1 MEKTLIIFKPDSDN
15 NIKLK
20 IDMRYVLK
28 RYDLE
33 VIREE
38 VLILDEQRTLAI
50 WNHCADDYVL
60 KQLLFKYL
68 SGKKLKIYY
77 ILGNDA
83 VRKGAVIKRFLRN
96 KYGKSYYS
104 NCVHIPDS
112 YSGYTRSLNSTSE

>member
-1 MEKTLIIFKPDSDN
+1 MEKTLIIFKPDSGN

-96 KYGKSYYS
+96 KYGKIHSV
-104 NCVHIPDS
+104 N
-112 YSGYTRSLNSTSE
+112 

>member
-1 MEKTLIIFKPDSDN
+1 MEKTLIIFKPDSGN

-60 KQLLFKYL
+60 KQCLHN
-68 SGKKLKIYY
+68 Y
-77 ILGNDA
+77 IL
-83 VRKGAVIKRFLRN
+83 KPQQKFLLE
-96 KYGKSYYS
+96 KLMTG
-104 NCVHIPDS
+104 
-112 YSGYTRSLNSTSE
+112 